1 MINALIPHK
10 ISLPKAQRTLGAAQ
24 YVRMSTDHQRYSIEN
39 QAAVIAAYAQAR
51 GLEIVRTYRDD
62 GESGLGIKNRP
73 GLTAL
78 IADVRQGRVNFNH
91 ILIYDVSRWGRF
103 LKSYARYYNEM
114 RTHMA
119 LDKDAPVARPVQR
132 NGVVRSR
139 IILAGL
145 HHNYARA

>member
-10 ISLPKAQRTLGAAQ
+10 ISLPKAQRTLCAAQ

-39 QAAVIAAYAQAR
+39 QAAAIAAYAQAR

-73 GLTAL
+73 GLTGL

-103 LKSYARYYNEM
+103 QDIDESAHYEFLCREAGVAVSYCAEPFEN
-114 RTHMA
+114 
-119 LDKDAPVARPVQR
+119 D
-132 NGVVRSR
+132 
-139 IILAGL
+139 
-145 HHNYARA
+145 